1 MNQNAN
7 ISVRIGRGSVCHP
20 ARILDG
26 VKVMACGCP
35 NSANGHGANAM
46 TTVAFGW
53 SAVTCK
59 RGEAHRQ
66 SAEDQAI
73 ADRWVAE
80 DWKPSN
86 DFRPV
91 SEGGLIV
98 RKRR

>member
-73 ADRWVAE
+73 TDLSLIHISEPTRPRFGSRM
-80 DWKPSN
+80 PS
-86 DFRPV
+86 
-91 SEGGLIV
+91 SA
-98 RKRR
+98 